1 MIREGH
7 KLPKNVIDR
16 IPELIEQI
24 EKDTAVVA
32 LYSFGSLAT
41 GNLKPLSDLDF
52 GILVSSKL
60 GKQKRFDKHLDLI
73 GKFNEVLRTDEVDLV
88 MMNDA
93 PMRFSHNIIKSGKL
107 LYFSSKPEL
116 TDFIEKTIKLYLDF
130 RFFRDAF
137 DDTFLKGIGYSG

>member
-1 MIREGH
+1 MIREGR
-7 KLPKNVIDR
+7 KLPEDVVDR
-16 IPELIEQI
+16 IPVLKEQI
-24 EKDTAVVA
+24 EKDTHVVA
-32 LYSFGSLAT
+32 LYAFGSLAT
-41 GNLKPLSDLDF
+41 GDLKPLSDLDF

-107 LYFSSKPEL
+107 LYCSNKTEL
-116 TDFIEKTIKLYLDF
+116 SDFIEKTIKLYLDF

>member
-7 KLPKNVIDR
+7 KLPKNVIGR

-107 LYFSSKPEL
+107 IYCKDKKEL
-116 TDFIEKTIKLYLDF
+116 SDFIEKTVKLYLDF

-137 DDTFLKGIGYSG
+137 DDSFLKGIGYSG

>member
-24 EKDTAVVA
+24 EKDTDVVA

-41 GNLKPLSDLDF
+41 GDLKPLSDLDF
-52 GILVSSKL
+52 GILVSGKL

-73 GKFNEVLRTDEVDLV
+73 GKFNEVLR
-88 MMNDA
+88 
-93 PMRFSHNIIKSGKL
+93 PMKWI
-107 LYFSSKPEL
+107 
-116 TDFIEKTIKLYLDF
+116 
-130 RFFRDAF
+130 
-137 DDTFLKGIGYSG
+137 

>member
-7 KLPKNVIDR
+7 KLPKNVIDL
-16 IPELIEQI
+16 IPELIGHI
-24 EKDTAVVA
+24 EKDADVVA
-32 LYSFGSLAT
+32 LYSFGSLAA
-41 GNLKPLSDLDF
+41 GDLKPLSDLDF
-52 GILVSSKL
+52 GILISRKL
-60 GKQKRFDKHLDLI
+60 DKQKRFEKHLDLT

-107 LYFSSKPEL
+107 LYCSSKTEL